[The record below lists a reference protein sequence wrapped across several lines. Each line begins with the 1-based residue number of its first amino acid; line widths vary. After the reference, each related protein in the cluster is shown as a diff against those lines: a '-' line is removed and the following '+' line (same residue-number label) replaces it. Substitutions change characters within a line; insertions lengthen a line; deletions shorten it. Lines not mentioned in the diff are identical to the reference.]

1 MQIIKEQ
8 KIGDY
13 YVSAVD
19 ISKDEWLE
27 ILKDET
33 VSEKYKE
40 AVICF
45 YYMPD
50 YKGSCVAVGNRLGK
64 NAYSLVATIMNFG
77 KYVQKRLGRFQVID
91 EDGKNT
97 YWPIPMKQGK
107 VLSNKEEGNFEW
119 TLRDELVEATKD
131 YLMWFLVEK
140 YKELRK
146 EMPIRCRIDGVDY
159 DELYKWELITVSENK
174 TPFEIVQNHVI
185 NQNKANKGG
194 FANLIDAVRDN
205 KTLKYLVDNNSVEF
219 KEIVDSLSEDTL
231 SLVDRLANYKASVAS
246 LLTASGFNSKANDE
260 RTAATILTCFNPDKY
275 TFYKHDGMYDNLCKY
290 LGEEMKPA
298 GQCYQHY
305 LDLIQP
311 LATMASDDKELKDI
325 VSPMLEGQRK
335 SDLLLAQDL
344 VWMILCWMPKRL
356 GFLYPLVWL
365 SRKRVWLWSGDQE
378 TAKQTVL
385 CCGSSAKTIK
395 DFRPFKSKN
404 ALLKAYQDDV
414 GNQDVNI
421 PTAYWNFVHEVKPED
436 IVVVFK
442 SKTDGGKR
450 FHLLFGWG
458 KFTSDCIFDESNED
472 SMCRNVEWH
481 LPFLEEPVEDK
492 ALGNSLFF
500 HGTTDKQAQHI
511 IEILNIETENSL
523 EIMNNRLQPYIDL
536 LKTNHNLILT
546 GAPGTGKTHL
556 AKEIAKKMEAETRFV
571 QFHPS
576 YDYTDFVEGL
586 RPKNDDNGNVGFER
600 KDGVFKEFC
609 KRAIISRSTN
619 REIFEELND
628 NPTVWKVSL
637 EGTGD
642 NPTRKDCMDNG
653 YIRIGWS
660 EYGDVE
666 DFDDFSDFDSGG
678 KNVLRAF
685 QSTMQIGDIIMSCYS
700 AKEIDAIGV
709 VTGEYE
715 YREKG
720 GRFPRY
726 RTVKWLAKGI
736 KENIVDL
743 NKGKTFTL
751 ATVYRANISAE
762 AALNIVRK
770 YTSEHTQ
777 TDKPFVFIIDEINR
791 GEISKIFGE
800 LFFSIDPG
808 YRGEK
813 GMVQTQYQNMIGEGD
828 IFKKGFYV
836 PENVYIIGTMNDID
850 RSVESM
856 DFAMRRRFAW
866 KEVTA
871 EESFE
876 AMKVCLTHADEV
888 EKRMTALNRAI
899 CDEKLGLN
907 KSYQIGAAYFLKL
920 EDYDGDFNKLWEYH
934 LKGLLSEYLRGN
946 RDAERQLEKLKK
958 AYDGNTDAQ
967 SK

>member
-8 KIGDY
+8 KIDDY

-97 YWPIPMKQGK
+97 YWPVPMKQGK
-107 VLSNKEEGNFEW
+107 ALSNKEEGNFEW
-119 TLRDELVEATKD
+119 TLRDELVEATKE
-131 YLMWFLVEK
+131 YLMWYLVEK
-140 YKELRK
+140 YKELRR
-146 EMPIRCRIDGVDY
+146 EMPFRYKANGVDW
-159 DELYKWELITVSENK
+159 DELYKWELITECHGKDNLYIANRIKGTNLVYTTLTNGTIEYLLTKKKEEFDKVVSDLGNE
-174 TPFEIVQNHVI
+174 
-185 NQNKANKGG
+185 
-194 FANLIDAVRDN
+194 
-205 KTLKYLVDNNSVEF
+205 
-219 KEIVDSLSEDTL
+219 
-231 SLVDRLANYKASVAS
+231 SVALKTR
-246 LLTASGFNSKANDE
+246 LLSYKKGMEELIPDQYKFKANDE
-260 RTAATILTCFNPDKY
+260 RTAATILTCCNPDKY
-275 TFYKHDGMYDNLCKY
+275 TFYKYEGMYDNLCRY
-290 LGEEMKPA
+290 MGEEKKPT
-298 GQCYQHY
+298 GLCYEHY
-305 LDLIQP
+305 LDLVRP
-311 LATMASDDKELKDI
+311 LAEIAAEDIELQNL
-325 VSPMLEGQRK
+325 VSPMLEGQYK
-335 SDLLLAQDL
+335 SDLLLAQDMVWMLLCKIHERLGYIGLL
-344 VWMILCWMPKRL
+344 VWSVKR
-356 GFLYPLVWL
+356 
-365 SRKRVWLWSGDQE
+365 RVWLWSGDQE
-378 TAKQTVL
+378 TVKQTML

-395 DFRPFKSKN
+395 DFRQFKSKN

-421 PTAYWNFVHEVKPED
+421 PIAYWNFVHEVKPDD

-450 FHLLFGWG
+450 FHLLYGWG
-458 KFTSDCIFDESNED
+458 KFASDCIFDESND
-472 SMCRNVEWH
+472 DPMCRNVEWH
-481 LPFLEEPVEDK
+481 QPFLEEPIEDK

-511 IEILNIETENSL
+511 IELLNIETENSS
-523 EIMNNRLQPYIDL
+523 EIMNIKLQPYIDL

-556 AKEIAKKMEAETRFV
+556 AKEIAKEMGAETKFV

-600 KDGVFKEFC
+600 KDGAFKEFC

-619 REIFEELND
+619 REVYEELND

-666 DFDDFSDFDSGG
+666 DFDDFSDFKSGG

-715 YREKG
+715 YREEG
-720 GRFPRY
+720 ERFPRY
-726 RTVKWLAKGI
+726 RTVKWLVKGI

-762 AALNIVRK
+762 AALGVVRK
-770 YTSEHTQ
+770 YTSEHVQ

-808 YRGEK
+808 YRGK
-813 GMVQTQYQNMIGEGD
+813 DGIVQTQYQNMVEDGD
-828 IFKKGFYV
+828 VFKEGFYV

-876 AMKVCLTHADEV
+876 AMKDSMTHAE
-888 EKRMTALNRAI
+888 EIKKRMTALNNAI

-920 EDYDGDFNKLWEYH
+920 DEYDGDFDKLWEYH
-934 LKGLLSEYLRGN
+934 LRGLLFEYLRGN
-946 RDAERQLEKLKK
+946 RDAKNQMEKLKK
-958 AYDGNTDAQ
+958 AYDGNSESQ
-967 SK
+967 NG

>member
-107 VLSNKEEGNFEW
+107 ALSNKEEGNFEW
-119 TLRDELVEATKD
+119 TLRDELVEATKE
-131 YLMWFLVEK
+131 YLMWYLMEK

-146 EMPIRCRIDGVDY
+146 EMPIRCRIDVVEY
-159 DELYKWELITVSENK
+159 DELYKWELITVNENK

-185 NQNKANKGG
+185 NPNKANKGG
-194 FANLIDAVRDN
+194 FTNLIYVEGDN
-205 KTLKYLVDNNSVEF
+205 KTLKYLVDNKSAEF
-219 KEIVDSLSEDTL
+219 KEIIDSLAEDTL
-231 SLVDRLANYKASVAS
+231 PLVDRLANYKASVAS
-246 LLTASGFNSKANDE
+246 LLSASGFNSKANDE
-260 RTAATILTCFNPDKY
+260 RTAATILTCCNPDKY

-298 GQCYQHY
+298 GRCYQHY

-311 LATMASDDKELKDI
+311 LATMASNDKELQDI
-325 VSPMLEGQRK
+325 VSPMIESQRK
-335 SDLLLAQDL
+335 SDLLLAQDI
-344 VWMILCWMPKRL
+344 VWMMLCTFPKRL
-356 GFLYPLVWL
+356 GYLQHVVWPIRYWCVGYNFGGHESQL
-365 SRKRVWLWSGDQE
+365 SR
-378 TAKQTVL
+378 
-385 CCGSSAKTIK
+385 
-395 DFRPFKSKN
+395 
-404 ALLKAYQDDV
+404 
-414 GNQDVNI
+414 
-421 PTAYWNFVHEVKPED
+421 
-436 IVVVFK
+436 
-442 SKTDGGKR
+442 
-450 FHLLFGWG
+450 
-458 KFTSDCIFDESNED
+458 
-472 SMCRNVEWH
+472 
-481 LPFLEEPVEDK
+481 FLENSIWEGRFEEKNDK
-492 ALGNSLFF
+492 ALLQRARQIRPKDILVLKASFTK
-500 HGTTDKQAQHI
+500 GTGHKLSCIRVSALAEVKEIEEFEEDGFVGVRCKVDYFYREDKDFDGAKYGKYRKTIDECTDKD
-511 IEILNIETENSL
+511 
-523 EIMNNRLQPYIDL
+523 IMEFAIKAKDMAKNYLQNEYQKYIDL

-556 AKEIAKKMEAETRFV
+556 AKEIAKEMGAETKFV

-600 KDGVFKEFC
+600 RDGVFKEFC
-609 KRAIISRSTN
+609 KEA
-619 REIFEELND
+619 L
-628 NPTVWKVSL
+628 L
-637 EGTGD
+637 E
-642 NPTRKDCMDNG
+642 
-653 YIRIGWS
+653 S
-660 EYGDVE
+660 
-666 DFDDFSDFDSGG
+666 
-678 KNVLRAF
+678 
-685 QSTMQIGDIIMSCYS
+685 
-700 AKEIDAIGV
+700 
-709 VTGEYE
+709 
-715 YREKG
+715 
-720 GRFPRY
+720 
-726 RTVKWLAKGI
+726 
-736 KENIVDL
+736 
-743 NKGKTFTL
+743 
-751 ATVYRANISAE
+751 
-762 AALNIVRK
+762 
-770 YTSEHTQ
+770 
-777 TDKPFVFIIDEINR
+777 DKPFVFIIDEINR

-813 GMVQTQYQNMIGEGD
+813 GMVQTQYQNMIKDGD
-828 IFKKGFYV
+828 AFKKGFYV

-856 DFAMRRRFAW
+856 DFATRRRFAW

-871 EESFE
+871 EESYE
-876 AMKVCLTHADEV
+876 AMKDKMVYAEEV
-888 EKRMTALNRAI
+888 KTRMTALNDAI

-920 EDYDGDFNKLWEYH
+920 DEYDGDFDKLWEFH
-934 LKGLLSEYLRGN
+934 LRGLLSEYLRGN
-946 RDAERQLEKLKK
+946 RDAEKQLEQLKK
-958 AYDGNTDAQ
+958 AYDGNTESQ
-967 SK
+967 NE